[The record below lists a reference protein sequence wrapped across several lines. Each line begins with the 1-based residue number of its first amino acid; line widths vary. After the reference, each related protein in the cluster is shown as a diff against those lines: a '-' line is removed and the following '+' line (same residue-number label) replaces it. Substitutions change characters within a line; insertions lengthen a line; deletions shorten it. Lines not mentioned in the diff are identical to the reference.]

1 MLFYMFQTLKVDQS
15 YINIFFSHSLI
26 QTPFL
31 LQDTSKNTQYIQ
43 FIILALNMQMKIVF
57 YLNTSVPNVSPRY
70 INNNIIDNN
79 NSIRHFFQS
88 YGTFLPSQLYYV
100 IIISSFFT
108 IIVKLLQNGISVF
121 SSALD
126 FSRDA
131 AMDLHISFQSHLTIV
146 TMPCF
151 YVYQL
156 YCIVSTIQNL
166 CSLQLFVS
174 GKFLHCPK
182 HWQQKAD

>member
-1 MLFYMFQTLKVDQS
+1 MLFYMFQALKVDQS

-43 FIILALNMQMKIVF
+43 FIILALNMQMKNVF

-166 CSLQLFVS
+166 CSLWLFVS